1 MLVGYITRRSVTGG
15 GDNAGRCVRKMALPP
30 APSRAWLRSAAVSAN
45 APELCVL
52 LLLSFPLKSVVR
64 EVTVQVNLEIVGLV
78 SFLFCVFFFVFFFLS
93 FTCTA
98 FAVDT
103 ITYTLFCR
111 EC

>member
-52 LLLSFPLKSVVR
+52 LLLSFPLKSVR

-78 SFLFCVFFFVFFFLS
+78 SFLFCVFFFFIIYL
-93 FTCTA
+93 
-98 FAVDT
+98 
-103 ITYTLFCR
+103 YRFC
-111 EC
+111 C